1 MEPWVVATSL
11 IFVYL
16 LVTLG
21 VAVKAM
27 PHGSIS
33 AGWSQAVSKS
43 DIVIEYLLDPALMRQ
58 GFATR
63 SAS

>member
-33 AGWSQAVSKS
+33 AG
-43 DIVIEYLLDPALMRQ
+43 
-58 GFATR
+58 
-63 SAS
+63 